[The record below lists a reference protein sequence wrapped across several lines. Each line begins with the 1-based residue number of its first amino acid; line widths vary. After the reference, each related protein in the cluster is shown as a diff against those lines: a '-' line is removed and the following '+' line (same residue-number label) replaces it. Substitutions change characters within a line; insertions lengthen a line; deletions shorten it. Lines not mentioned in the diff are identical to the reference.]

1 MRRRGGFT
9 LLEIIVVVMIV
20 MLLTAVAL
28 PQMRGTIQH
37 MRLRQAGREVA
48 SVMRLARD
56 SAVVR
61 NSPVEVIFSMNDK
74 GADEYQLVLMQDDME
89 RIKPTQRRSWHRG
102 EGMLSIPGPEW
113 LRVRPLPEGVYF
125 AQVSSTAPLT
135 EDKRRPRIIFHPDGS
150 ATGGT
155 ISVQDVRNRTMSIE
169 IYRATGLA
177 RVEDNAPPIKMT
189 TRTLFYGPRKK

>member
-9 LLEIIVVVMIV
+9 LLEITVVVLIL
-20 MLLTAVAL
+20 MLLMAVAL

-61 NSPVEVIFSMNDK
+61 GSPVEVIFSMNDK
-74 GADEYQLVLMQDDME
+74 GADKYQLVLMQDDME

-102 EGMLSIPGPEW
+102 EGMLGIPGLEW
-113 LRVRPLPEGVYF
+113 LRVRELPEGVYF
-125 AQVSSTAPLT
+125 AQISSTAPLT
-135 EDKRRPRIIFHPDGS
+135 EDKRLPRIIYYPDGS

-155 ISVQDVRNRTMSIE
+155 ISVQDIRNRAMNIE

-177 RVEDNAPPIKMT
+177 RVEDNAPPVKLKA
-189 TRTLFYGPRKK
+189 RTLFYGPRKK

>member
-9 LLEIIVVVMIV
+9 LIEIILVIMIV
-20 MLLTAVAL
+20 MLLGAIAL
-28 PQMRGTIQH
+28 PKIGSTMQH
-37 MRLRQAGREVA
+37 LRLRQGGREVA

-61 NSPVEVIFSMNDK
+61 NSPVEVIFMMKNK
-74 GADEYQLVLMQDDME
+74 GADEYQLVLLQDDME

-102 EGMLSIPGPEW
+102 EGLLSIPGPEW
-113 LRVRPLPEGVYF
+113 LRVRELPKDVCF
-125 AQVSSTAPLT
+125 SQISSSAPLT
-135 EDKRRPRIIFHPDGS
+135 EDKRRPRIIFYPDGS

-155 ISVQDVRNRTMSIE
+155 ICLQDTRDRAMSIE

-177 RVEDNAPPIKMT
+177 HVEDKAPPVKLA
-189 TRTLFYGPRKK
+189 TRTLSYGPRKK